1 MLGTTW
7 RQLDNYRN
15 LMDIRKKI
23 DCFLP
28 CNDLKRAATIAEQF
42 QHNDTVNQIYLLVS
56 GKATTSKGLP
66 EGVSTIMVDNLLSAD
81 TMRAIAEAT
90 TADYALFYMKSTPVT
105 LGYQAIDRFMQVA
118 SALMP
123 CWCMPITIR
132 WRADRR

>member
-66 EGVSTIMVDNLLSAD
+66 EARQHDN
-81 TMRAIAEAT
+81 
-90 TADYALFYMKSTPVT
+90 
-105 LGYQAIDRFMQVA
+105 G
-118 SALMP
+118 
-123 CWCMPITIR
+123 
-132 WRADRR
+132 